1 MEASLTKNVD
11 ADTNN
16 GKSEPSEKSR
26 EDTFNELKI
35 TRNQYMK
42 ERVHY
47 KMKVY
52 GKLGN
57 RHRWLYYITSFTSI
71 VCAAVVPVLI
81 AQKDDKFKFEATVL
95 SLVVTILVSMEKL
108 FHFRQHWRNY
118 DSIESFLR
126 SEQLYFQTRSG
137 VYAEKDDTDKKEV
150 KDGKDDK
157 DKKDENLQEAFE
169 LFVRRIEDAIKNER
183 DQTIEMRTQEI
194 SK

>member
-1 MEASLTKNVD
+1 MDASSDEHKESVSLKPD
-11 ADTNN
+11 
-16 GKSEPSEKSR
+16 R
-26 EDTFNELKI
+26 EELFDKLEI
-35 TRNQYMK
+35 SSAEYMR

-52 GKLGN
+52 GKLSTK
-57 RHRWLYYITSFTSI
+57 HRWFYYIASFASI

-81 AQKDDKFKFEATVL
+81 SLGTEYQRSATIL
-95 SLVVTILVSMEKL
+95 SLLVTIFVSMEKL

-126 SEQLYFQTRSG
+126 SEQLYFQTKSG
-137 VYAEKDDTDKKEV
+137 VY
-150 KDGKDDK
+150 
-157 DKKDENLQEAFE
+157 DKKDEKDAFE

-183 DQTIEMRTQEI
+183 EQTIEMRTQEI

>member
-1 MEASLTKNVD
+1 MFRLFTKNRDSDDSESGREKLFD
-11 ADTNN
+11 ALEIEHKD
-16 GKSEPSEKSR
+16 
-26 EDTFNELKI
+26 
-35 TRNQYMK
+35 YMR
-42 ERVHY
+42 ERVHF
-47 KMKVY
+47 KMKIY

-57 RHRWLYYITSFTSI
+57 RHRWLYYITSFTAI
-71 VCAAVVPVLI
+71 VCAAIVPVLI
-81 AQKDDKFKFEATVL
+81 SQNDDKFKFPATIL
-95 SLVVTILVSMEKL
+95 SLLVTILVSLEKL

-137 VYAEKDDTDKKEV
+137 VYAEKDDNDKKEV
-150 KDGKDDK
+150 KDGKEDEA
-157 DKKDENLQEAFE
+157 KKSANAKEAFE